1 MIIRDLRATL
11 VSPLAAANKARH
23 REQVRAVAYAA
34 SSSGSFSSSDS
45 AKRISKAVALIDRIR
60 SVSTRLNGS

>member
-1 MIIRDLRATL
+1 MIIRGPTDY
-11 VSPLAAANKARH
+11 VISPLAAANKARH